1 MLDAAPTAPA
11 PRPPRRQAKDVI
23 LALTRPRVA
32 LMLALGFSSGLP
44 FMLIGNT
51 LAFWLAEDG
60 VKLATI
66 GFLSW
71 ITLTYSVK
79 FLWARWWTG
88 SGRRCWASWAG
99 AAAG

>member
-1 MLDAAPTAPA
+1 MNGEVIAAKPA
-11 PRPPRRQAKDVI
+11 KRRMVDV
-23 LALTRPRVA
+23 LAEIRKPKVA

-51 LAFWLAEDG
+51 LGFWLAEDG
-60 VKLATI
+60 IKLAVI

-79 FLWARWWTG
+79 FLWGAVVDRTQPL
-88 SGRRCWASWAG
+88 CWAFSAG
-99 AAAG
+99 AGAGWL